1 MVFLHTSD
9 WHLGATEGEYDLLE
23 DQRFFID
30 EICRIIRERQV
41 DAVLLAGDVYDRSV
55 ASASAIRLY
64 DYAMNR
70 ICRKFNTKALT
81 IAGNHDSAERLALSI
96 GMSTVAQKTGV
107 QIEALFIDEGFGT
120 LDDSSIHDAMDILE
134 SVRRSSGIIGIISHV
149 QLLESNIPTHLE
161 VIKTNGG
168 STIVPV

>member
-1 MVFLHTSD
+1 MIFLHTSD
-9 WHLGATEGEYDLLE
+9 RHLGATEGEYDLLE

-55 ASASAIRLY
+55 ASAAAIRLY
-64 DYAMNR
+64 DYAMNW
-70 ICRKFNTKALT
+70 ICREFNTKVLT
-81 IAGNHDSAERLALSI
+81 IAGNHDSAERLSLSI

-120 LDDSSIHDAMDILE
+120 LDDSSIHDAMAILE
-134 SVRRSSGIIGIISHV
+134 SVRRSSDMIGIISHV
-149 QLLESNIPTHLE
+149 QLLENNIPTHLE

-168 STIVPV
+168 STIVPA

>member
-1 MVFLHTSD
+1 MIFLHASD

-55 ASASAIRLY
+55 ASAAAIRLY
-64 DYAMNR
+64 DYAMNW
-70 ICRKFNTKALT
+70 ICREFNTKVLT
-81 IAGNHDSAERLALSI
+81 IAGNHDSAVRQALSI

-134 SVRRSSGIIGIISHV
+134 SVRRSSGMIGIISHV
-149 QLLESNIPTHLE
+149 QLLENNIPTHLE

-168 STIVPV
+168 SPIVPM